1 MPRLTALEIKKMRVE
16 ILTEAFSQQE
26 IANHFGVNRQTVHR
40 HKKVLDDRPDI
51 RAKFQ
56 KELNKIM
63 IERDAKRDRER
74 DREKLQKQ
82 LNKILIDPKRDRE
95 KLQTSRE
102 SDKKAL
108 QDVTQEI
115 DNVTVSRAAN
125 MVADVIE
132 RHRQITQDAM
142 IGIRGL
148 QEAINAQVNTSNPAD
163 LEIKDIAQAQRQV
176 SSSIVN
182 IINCDRRSYNIDDP
196 SSGDDAPDAVN
207 ITFYREQAPKQIEV
221 DG

>member
-1 MPRLTALEIKKMRVE
+1 MPRLTAIEIKKMRVE
-16 ILTEAFSQQE
+16 ILTEAFSQTE

-95 KLQTSRE
+95 KLQTSRKC
-102 SDKKAL
+102 DIDAL
-108 QDVTQEI
+108 QEVNEEI
-115 DNVTVSRAAN
+115 ENVTVSHAAN
-125 MVADVIE
+125 LVADVIE
-132 RHRQITQDAM
+132 SHRQITQDAM
-142 IGIRGL
+142 IGVKRI
-148 QEAINAQVNTSNPAD
+148 QASINAQAETENPD
-163 LEIKDIAQAQRQV
+163 VLRGLAQAQRQN

-196 SSGDDAPDAVN
+196 GAGDDAPDAVN
-207 ITFYREQAPKQIEV
+207 ITFYREQAPKQIEDV
-221 DG
+221 G

>member
-1 MPRLTALEIKKMRVE
+1 MPRLTAIEIKKMRIE

-63 IERDAKRDRER
+63 IERDAKHEEEMRRDA
-74 DREKLQKQ
+74 EKLEMSRA
-82 LNKILIDPKRDRE
+82 RDI
-95 KLQTSRE
+95 Q
-102 SDKKAL
+102 AL
-108 QDVTQEI
+108 QEVTEEVE
-115 DNVTVSRAAN
+115 NVTVSRAAN

-142 IGIRGL
+142 IGVKRIQAG
-148 QEAINAQVNTSNPAD
+148 INAQAETEDPDV
-163 LEIKDIAQAQRQV
+163 LRGLAQAQRQN

-182 IINCDRRSYNIDDP
+182 LINCDRRSYNIDDP
-196 SSGDDAPDAVN
+196 GAGDDTPDAVN
-207 ITFYREQAPKQIEV
+207 ITFYRDRGPDQIEDV
-221 DG
+221 G